1 MLFKGIFEL
10 EGTWGAGGLITK
22 LNAIS
27 SKITFVK
34 YTVLVQI

>member
-22 LNAIS
+22 LNAIIL
-27 SKITFVK
+27 KLHLLNIQF
-34 YTVLVQI
+34 